1 MSAKARMISAEEY
14 FAIALPTP
22 EDFAAWTR
30 QLHAWADDLN
40 ARLEARW
47 PELFGPNAKKRRGE
61 MPLFDNSEKSKGGSP
76 ER

>member
-1 MSAKARMISAEEY
+1 MNGRTMTAEEY

-40 ARLEARW
+40 ARLERKW
-47 PELFGPNAKKRRGE
+47 PHLFGAKSKGKGGD
-61 MPLFDNSEKSKGGSP
+61 MPLFGKM
-76 ER
+76 R